1 MEKDNP
7 NNQKNIVSSVQKPK
21 FTILMKLF
29 SSFIFF
35 SIFTIVALSLI
46 AFWTFQSIHLDLT
59 SEELNMLYINYK
71 NNFIFVILLVIVP
84 AIFLAISI
92 AEHIA
97 SPVRLLKKSI
107 KEIAQGNL
115 DIKLSTNRRDEF
127 ANVINLFNEMTAK
140 LKEVK
145 ERNDEISKMKSNFIT
160 VASHQLR
167 TPVSG
172 VRWGLDAL
180 ASELKGPLNQD
191 QKDILAKCIDR
202 NTETIK
208 NIDDLL
214 KVSQIEENNFPYEL
228 KEVFIKELLENT
240 IREFDAEIKI
250 KNKKITYQNKLDKD
264 IKLVADP
271 VRINTVFTN
280 LIENAINY
288 GTNDTDILVSISL
301 EGEYVLIQV
310 ENYGIGIRKEDE
322 EKIFAKFFRAE
333 NAILSKPNGIGLGL
347 YITKKIVEYHKGKII
362 AFSRENEGKT
372 VFSVYL
378 PIPKS
383 LITEKAPVENFL
395 ESI

>member
-7 NNQKNIVSSVQKPK
+7 NNQKNIISSVEKPK
-21 FTILMKLF
+21 ITILMKLF
-29 SSFIFF
+29 SAFIFF
-35 SIFTIVALSLI
+35 SIFTIIALSLI
-46 AFWTFQSIHLDLT
+46 AFWTFQSTHLDLT
-59 SEELNMLYINYK
+59 TEELTILYTNYK

-84 AIFLAISI
+84 AIFLAVSV

-97 SPVRLLKKSI
+97 SPVRLIKNSI

-115 DIKLSTNRRDEF
+115 DIKLSTDRRDEF
-127 ANVINLFNEMTAK
+127 ANVINLFNEMAAK

-191 QKDILAKCIDR
+191 QKDILAKCIER

-228 KEVFIKELLENT
+228 KEVYIKELLEKA
-240 IREFDAEIKI
+240 IKEFDAEVKI
-250 KNKKITYQNKLDKD
+250 KNKKISYQNKLEKD
-264 IKLVADP
+264 IKLIADP
-271 VRINTVFTN
+271 ARINTVFNN

-288 GTNDTDILVSISL
+288 GTNDTDILISISI

-310 ENYGIGIRKEDE
+310 ENYGIGIKKEDE

-347 YITKKIVEYHKGKII
+347 YITKKIIEYHKGKII
-362 AFSRENEGKT
+362 AFSREDEGKT